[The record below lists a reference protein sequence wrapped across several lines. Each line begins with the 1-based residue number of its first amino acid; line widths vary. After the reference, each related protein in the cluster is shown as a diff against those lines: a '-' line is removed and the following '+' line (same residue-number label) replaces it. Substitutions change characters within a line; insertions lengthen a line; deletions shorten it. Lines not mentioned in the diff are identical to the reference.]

1 MYRHQEL
8 PDMGEQAP
16 RNTGY
21 GMYRHQELPDI
32 ECTGTKKDQRWMNRQ
47 REREKRDEQAPGNT
61 GYGWTG
67 TKKYQIWVYR
77 HQPVAINGNWKWP
90 HLSFF
95 YSVRYNSKEMIET
108 HWFIYKRV
116 WYILTKDLKCRHI
129 KSQHEINKNIV
140 VLRKK
145 MKLWDGLGKK
155 TIRKQLEHTVSY

>member
-95 YSVRYNSKEMIET
+95 YSVSITPYFCISVLACNLRCGYPEVIFALQFLTAKTSHMCESKCWNRCLIS
-108 HWFIYKRV
+108 V
-116 WYILTKDLKCRHI
+116 
-129 KSQHEINKNIV
+129 
-140 VLRKK
+140 
-145 MKLWDGLGKK
+145 
-155 TIRKQLEHTVSY
+155 